1 MLANKYKLLEK
12 LSQGSFGKVFK
23 AENIRT
29 GEIVAIKTEVKLKE
43 QKSLK
48 MEAKI
53 YQYLANTDGFPQLKW
68 FGATNNVNYLVTN
81 LLEHSI
87 TALISKYG
95 RLSIKTVLRLGT
107 QMIERLETLHGHYL
121 IHRDI
126 KPDNFMIN
134 ISDKTNKVFLIDF
147 GFCKRYNY
155 EGNHIEFKMNKTL
168 IGTPNYVSLN
178 VHKGCEPSRRDDLE
192 SCLYIMI
199 YMLFGK
205 FFSINVNDKEQ
216 NALKILVLKKDQLT
230 NVPRFLTVAINYV
243 RTLKFEEEPDYK
255 YIIRIF
261 SELLEEQVALE
272 RGKNVEVDDHGT
284 IDTEAEAETVV
295 NSNEVEAEAEED
307 DDYEWS

>member
-29 GEIVAIKTEVKLKE
+29 REIVAIKTEVKTKE

-53 YQYLANTDGFPQLKW
+53 YQYLANIDGFPQLKW
-68 FGATNNVNYLVTN
+68 FGATNNVTYLVTN
-81 LLEHSI
+81 LLEQSLTNI
-87 TALISKYG
+87 VKKYG
-95 RLSIKTVLRLGT
+95 RLSLKTVLLLGI
-107 QMIERLETLHGHYL
+107 QMVERLETLHNHYL
-121 IHRDI
+121 VHRDI

-134 ISDKTNKVFLIDF
+134 ISDKTNKIYLIDF
-147 GFCKRYNY
+147 GFCKRYNHD
-155 EGNHIEFKMNKTL
+155 GNHIEFKMNKTL

-192 SCLYIMI
+192 SCLYVMI

-205 FFSINVNDKEQ
+205 FFSIESQSENSNISP
-216 NALKILVLKKDQLT
+216 LKILVLKKEQLT
-230 NVPRFLTVAINYV
+230 NIPRFLTVAMNYV
-243 RTLKFEEEPDYK
+243 RTLKFEEDPDYQ

-261 SELLEEQVALE
+261 TDLLLEQKEL
-272 RGKNVEVDDHGT
+272 
-284 IDTEAEAETVV
+284 
-295 NSNEVEAEAEED
+295 NEESDEEST
-307 DDYEWS
+307 DYCEWS

>member
-29 GEIVAIKTEVKLKE
+29 GEIVAIKTEVKIKE
-43 QKSLK
+43 IKSLK

-53 YQYLANTDGFPQLKW
+53 YQYLANTEGFPQLKW
-68 FGATNNVNYLVTN
+68 FGSTNNVNYLVTN

-87 TALISKYG
+87 TDLVTKYG
-95 RLSIKTVLRLGT
+95 RLSIKTVLRLGA
-107 QMIERLETLHGHYL
+107 QMIERLETLHGRYL

-134 ISDKTNKVFLIDF
+134 ISDKTNNVFLIDF

-205 FFSINVNDKEQ
+205 FFSTEGNDL
-216 NALKILVLKKDQLT
+216 NAYKILALKKDQLT

-261 SELLEEQVALE
+261 SELLEEQRALE
-272 RGKNVEVDDHGT
+272 RGT
-284 IDTEAEAETVV
+284 IVTDEDTIAS
-295 NSNEVEAEAEED
+295 SNEVDEADEADEVDEALEVEEE

>member
-29 GEIVAIKTEVKLKE
+29 GEIVAIKTEVKSIE

-68 FGATNNVNYLVTN
+68 FGATNNVTYLVTN
-81 LLEHSI
+81 LLECSL
-87 TALISKYG
+87 TSLVKKYG
-95 RLSIKTVLRLGT
+95 RLSLKTVLLLGK
-107 QMIERLETLHGHYL
+107 QMIGRLETLHTHYL

-134 ISDKTNKVFLIDF
+134 ISDRTNKIYLIDF
-147 GFCKRYNY
+147 GFCKRYNHD
-155 EGNHIEFKMNKTL
+155 GNHIEFKMNKTL

-192 SCLYIMI
+192 SCLYVMI

-205 FFSINVNDKEQ
+205 FFSTAQPLVKEKDA
-216 NALKILVLKKDQLT
+216 NPLKTLILKKEQLT
-230 NVPRFLTVAINYV
+230 NIPKFLTTAINYV
-243 RTLKFEEEPDYK
+243 RTLKFEDEPDYK

-261 SELLEEQVALE
+261 TELLLEEGELN
-272 RGKNVEVDDHGT
+272 G
-284 IDTEAEAETVV
+284 
-295 NSNEVEAEAEED
+295 EED
-307 DDYEWS
+307 EEDIEGEYEWC

>member
-29 GEIVAIKTEVKLKE
+29 GEIVAIKTEVKSKE

-53 YQYLANTDGFPQLKW
+53 YQYLANTDGIPQLKW

-81 LLEHSI
+81 LLEHSV
-87 TALISKYG
+87 TSLVKKYG
-95 RLSIKTVLRLGT
+95 RLSIKTVLLLGT
-107 QMIERLETLHGHYL
+107 QMIERLEILHGHYL

-192 SCLYIMI
+192 ACLYVMI

-205 FFSINVNDKEQ
+205 FFSINGEEP
-216 NALKILVLKKDQLT
+216 LKILVLKKEQLT
-230 NVPRFLTVAINYV
+230 NIPRFLTIAINYV
-243 RTLKFEEEPDYK
+243 RTIRFEEEPDYK

-261 SELLEEQVALE
+261 SELLEEQRELEGLEVKGEVASYS
-272 RGKNVEVDDHGT
+272 K
-284 IDTEAEAETVV
+284 AK
-295 NSNEVEAEAEED
+295 EED
-307 DDYEWS
+307 YDEYEWS

>member
-29 GEIVAIKTEVKLKE
+29 GEIVAIKTEVKSKE

-53 YQYLANTDGFPQLKW
+53 YQYLANTDGIPQLKW

-87 TALISKYG
+87 TSLVKEYG
-95 RLSIKTVLRLGT
+95 RLSVKTVLLLGT
-107 QMIERLETLHGHYL
+107 QMIERLEILHGHFL

-134 ISDKTNKVFLIDF
+134 ISDRTNKVFLIDF

-192 SCLYIMI
+192 SCLYVMI

-205 FFSINVNDKEQ
+205 FFSVNVNGEEP
-216 NALKILVLKKDQLT
+216 LKILVLKK
-230 NVPRFLTVAINYV
+230 
-243 RTLKFEEEPDYK
+243 
-255 YIIRIF
+255 
-261 SELLEEQVALE
+261 EQ
-272 RGKNVEVDDHGT
+272 
-284 IDTEAEAETVV
+284 
-295 NSNEVEAEAEED
+295 
-307 DDYEWS
+307 

>member
-29 GEIVAIKTEVKLKE
+29 GEIVAIKTEVKSKE

-53 YQYLANTDGFPQLKW
+53 YQYLANTDGIPQLKW

-81 LLEHSI
+81 LLEHSV
-87 TALISKYG
+87 TSLVKEYG
-95 RLSIKTVLRLGT
+95 RLSIKTVLLLGT
-107 QMIERLETLHGHYL
+107 QMIERLEILHGHYL

-134 ISDKTNKVFLIDF
+134 ISDKTNKIFLIDF

-192 SCLYIMI
+192 SCFYVMI

-205 FFSINVNDKEQ
+205 FFSINGEEQ
-216 NALKILVLKKDQLT
+216 DPFKILVLKKEQLT
-230 NVPRFLTVAINYV
+230 NIPRFLTIAINYV
-243 RTLKFEEEPDYK
+243 RTLRFEEEPDYK
-255 YIIRIF
+255 YIIRVF
-261 SELLEEQVALE
+261 SEVLEEQRE
-272 RGKNVEVDDHGT
+272 IEYEKD
-284 IDTEAEAETVV
+284 
-295 NSNEVEAEAEED
+295 ED
-307 DDYEWS
+307 DEYEWS

>member
-1 MLANKYKLLEK
+1 MLANKYKLIEK

-29 GEIVAIKTEVKLKE
+29 NEIVAIKTEIKSKE

-53 YQYLANTDGFPQLKW
+53 YQYLANIDGFPQLKW
-68 FGATNNVNYLVTN
+68 FGATDNVNYLVTD
-81 LLEHSI
+81 LLECSI
-87 TALISKYG
+87 TTLIQKYG
-95 RLSIKTVLRLGT
+95 NLCLKTVLLLGI
-107 QMIERLETLHGHYL
+107 QMIERLETLHTHYL
-121 IHRDI
+121 LHRDI

-134 ISDKTNKVFLIDF
+134 ISDLTNKIYLIDF
-147 GFCKRYNY
+147 GFCKRYNH

-168 IGTPNYVSLN
+168 IGTPNYVSIN

-192 SCLYIMI
+192 SCLYVMI
-199 YMLFGK
+199 YMFFGK
-205 FFSINVNDKEQ
+205 FFTTDTKDTNTEPKISP
-216 NALKILVLKKDQLT
+216 LKILVLKKEQLT

-243 RTLKFEEEPDYK
+243 RMLKFEEEPDYK

-261 SELLEEQVALE
+261 TELLVEQGF
-272 RGKNVEVDDHGT
+272 RK
-284 IDTEAEAETVV
+284 ETV
-295 NSNEVEAEAEED
+295 EDLDTDTVEGLEE

>member
-29 GEIVAIKTEVKLKE
+29 GEIVAIKTEVKSKE

-53 YQYLANTDGFPQLKW
+53 YQYLANTDGIPQLKW

-81 LLEHSI
+81 LLEHSV
-87 TALISKYG
+87 TSLIKKYG
-95 RLSIKTVLRLGT
+95 RLSIKTVLLLGI
-107 QMIERLETLHGHYL
+107 QMIERLEILHGHYL

-192 SCLYIMI
+192 SCLYVMI

-205 FFSINVNDKEQ
+205 FFSVNGEEQ
-216 NALKILVLKKDQLT
+216 DLFKILALKKEQLT
-230 NVPRFLTVAINYV
+230 NIPRFLTIAINYV
-243 RTLKFEEEPDYK
+243 RTLRFEEEPDYK

-261 SELLEEQVALE
+261 SELLEEQREMEGLE
-272 RGKNVEVDDHGT
+272 AKEKDEETDD
-284 IDTEAEAETVV
+284 E
-295 NSNEVEAEAEED
+295 
-307 DDYEWS
+307 YEWS

>member
-29 GEIVAIKTEVKLKE
+29 GEIVAIKTEVKSNE

-53 YQYLANTDGFPQLKW
+53 YQYLANTEGIPQLKW

-87 TALISKYG
+87 TSLVKEYG
-95 RLSIKTVLRLGT
+95 RLSVKTVLLLGT
-107 QMIERLETLHGHYL
+107 QMIERLEILHGHYL

-134 ISDKTNKVFLIDF
+134 ISDRTNKIFLIDF

-192 SCLYIMI
+192 SCLYVMI

-205 FFSINVNDKEQ
+205 FFSVNKDDP
-216 NALKILVLKKDQLT
+216 NPFKILILKKEQLT
-230 NVPRFLTVAINYV
+230 NIPRFLTVAINYV
-243 RTLKFEEEPDYK
+243 RTLRFEEEPDYK
-255 YIIRIF
+255 YIIRVF
-261 SELLEEQVALE
+261 SEVLEEQREMEGYSKAKE
-272 RGKNVEVDDHGT
+272 D
-284 IDTEAEAETVV
+284 
-295 NSNEVEAEAEED
+295 EED
-307 DDYEWS
+307 EYEDDEYEWS

>member
-29 GEIVAIKTEVKLKE
+29 GEIVAIKTEVKSKE

-53 YQYLANTDGFPQLKW
+53 YQYLANTDGIPQLKW

-81 LLEHSI
+81 LLEHSV
-87 TALISKYG
+87 TSLVKKYG
-95 RLSIKTVLRLGT
+95 RLSIKTVLLLGI
-107 QMIERLETLHGHYL
+107 QMIERLEILHGHYL

-192 SCLYIMI
+192 SCLYVMI

-205 FFSINVNDKEQ
+205 FFSINIEDP
-216 NALKILVLKKDQLT
+216 LKILVLKKEQLT
-230 NVPRFLTVAINYV
+230 NIPRFLTIVINYV
-243 RTLKFEEEPDYK
+243 RTLRFEEEPDYK

-261 SELLEEQVALE
+261 SELLEEQREMEGYSKAKE
-272 RGKNVEVDDHGT
+272 NDEETDD
-284 IDTEAEAETVV
+284 E
-295 NSNEVEAEAEED
+295 
-307 DDYEWS
+307 YEWS

>member
-29 GEIVAIKTEVKLKE
+29 GEIVAIKTEVKSKE

-53 YQYLANTDGFPQLKW
+53 YQYLANTEGIPQLKW

-87 TALISKYG
+87 TSLVKEYG
-95 RLSIKTVLRLGT
+95 RLSIKTVLLLGT
-107 QMIERLETLHGHYL
+107 QMIERLEILHGHYL

-134 ISDKTNKVFLIDF
+134 ISDRTNKIFLIDF

-192 SCLYIMI
+192 SCLYVMI

-205 FFSINVNDKEQ
+205 FFTLNKDEQ
-216 NALKILVLKKDQLT
+216 DSFKTLVLKKEQLT
-230 NVPRFLTVAINYV
+230 NIPRFLTIAINYV
-243 RTLKFEEEPDYK
+243 RTLRFEEEPDYK

-261 SELLEEQVALE
+261 SELLEEQRELE
-272 RGKNVEVDDHGT
+272 GYSKAKD
-284 IDTEAEAETVV
+284 
-295 NSNEVEAEAEED
+295 EED
-307 DDYEWS
+307 DEYEWS

>member
-87 TALISKYG
+87 TGIVSKYG

-134 ISDKTNKVFLIDF
+134 ISDKTNKIFLIDF

-205 FFSINVNDKEQ
+205 FFSINVNGKEQ

-272 RGKNVEVDDHGT
+272 RGKNVEVDDDGT
-284 IDTEAEAETVV
+284 IDTEAETETV
-295 NSNEVEAEAEED
+295 AEED

>member
-29 GEIVAIKTEVKLKE
+29 GEIVAIKTEVKSKE

-53 YQYLANTDGFPQLKW
+53 YQYLANTDGIPQLKW

-81 LLEHSI
+81 LLEHSV
-87 TALISKYG
+87 TSLIKKYG
-95 RLSIKTVLRLGT
+95 RLSIKTVLLLGI
-107 QMIERLETLHGHYL
+107 QMIERLEILHGHYL

-192 SCLYIMI
+192 SCLYVMI

-205 FFSINVNDKEQ
+205 FFSINIEEQ
-216 NALKILVLKKDQLT
+216 DPLKILVLKKEQLT
-230 NVPRFLTVAINYV
+230 NIPRFLTIAINYV
-243 RTLKFEEEPDYK
+243 RTLRFEEEPDYK

-261 SELLEEQVALE
+261 SELLEEQREMEGLE
-272 RGKNVEVDDHGT
+272 AKEKDEETDD
-284 IDTEAEAETVV
+284 E
-295 NSNEVEAEAEED
+295 
-307 DDYEWS
+307 YEWS

>member
-29 GEIVAIKTEVKLKE
+29 GEIVAIKTEVKSKD

-53 YQYLANTDGFPQLKW
+53 YQYLANTDGIPQLKW

-81 LLEHSI
+81 LLEHSV
-87 TALISKYG
+87 TSLVKEYG
-95 RLSIKTVLRLGT
+95 RLSIKTVLLLGT
-107 QMIERLETLHGHYL
+107 QMIERLEILHGHYL

-134 ISDKTNKVFLIDF
+134 ISDKTNKMFLIDF

-192 SCLYIMI
+192 SCFYVMI

-205 FFSINVNDKEQ
+205 FFSINGEEQ
-216 NALKILVLKKDQLT
+216 DPFKILVLKKEQLT
-230 NVPRFLTVAINYV
+230 NIPRFLTIAINYV
-243 RTLKFEEEPDYK
+243 RTLRFEEEPDYK
-255 YIIRIF
+255 YIIRVF
-261 SELLEEQVALE
+261 SEVLEEQRE
-272 RGKNVEVDDHGT
+272 MEYEKD
-284 IDTEAEAETVV
+284 
-295 NSNEVEAEAEED
+295 ED
-307 DDYEWS
+307 DEYEWS

>member
-29 GEIVAIKTEVKLKE
+29 GEIVAIKTEIKSKE

-53 YQYLANTDGFPQLKW
+53 YQYLANTDGIPQLKW
-68 FGATNNVNYLVTN
+68 FGATDNVNYLVTN

-87 TALISKYG
+87 TALVKKYG
-95 RLSIKTVLRLGT
+95 RLSIKTVLLLGI
-107 QMIERLETLHGHYL
+107 QMIERLETLHNHYL

-134 ISDKTNKVFLIDF
+134 ISDKTNKIYLIDF
-147 GFCKRYNY
+147 GFCKRYNHD
-155 EGNHIEFKMNKTL
+155 GNHIEFKMNKTL

-192 SCLYIMI
+192 SCLYVMI

-205 FFSINVNDKEQ
+205 FFSTDTNI
-216 NALKILVLKKDQLT
+216 LKILILKKEQLT
-230 NVPRFLTVAINYV
+230 NIPSFLTVSINYV

-255 YIIRIF
+255 YIIKIF
-261 SELLEEQVALE
+261 TDLLLEQRELEASLEQNTVASLE
-272 RGKNVEVDDHGT
+272 QNTVASLEDT
-284 IDTEAEAETVV
+284 IVSLEQE
-295 NSNEVEAEAEED
+295 
-307 DDYEWS
+307 YEWS

>member
-29 GEIVAIKTEVKLKE
+29 GEIVAIKTEVKSKE

-53 YQYLANTDGFPQLKW
+53 YQYLANTEGIPQLKW

-87 TALISKYG
+87 TSLVKEYG
-95 RLSIKTVLRLGT
+95 RLSVKTVLLLGT
-107 QMIERLETLHGHYL
+107 QMIERLEILHGHYL

-134 ISDKTNKVFLIDF
+134 ISDRTNKIFLIDF

-192 SCLYIMI
+192 SCLYVMI

-205 FFSINVNDKEQ
+205 FFSVNGEEP
-216 NALKILVLKKDQLT
+216 LKILVLKKEQLT
-230 NVPRFLTVAINYV
+230 NIPRFLTVAINYV
-243 RTLKFEEEPDYK
+243 RTLRFEEEPDYK
-255 YIIRIF
+255 YIIRVF
-261 SELLEEQVALE
+261 SEVLEEQREMEGYSKAKDE
-272 RGKNVEVDDHGT
+272 E
-284 IDTEAEAETVV
+284 
-295 NSNEVEAEAEED
+295 EED
-307 DDYEWS
+307 EYEWS

>member
-29 GEIVAIKTEVKLKE
+29 GEIVAIKTEVKSKE

-53 YQYLANTDGFPQLKW
+53 YQYLANTEGIPQLKW

-81 LLEHSI
+81 LLEHSV
-87 TALISKYG
+87 TSLVKEYG
-95 RLSIKTVLRLGT
+95 RLSIKTVLLLGT
-107 QMIERLETLHGHYL
+107 QMIERLEILHGHYL

-134 ISDKTNKVFLIDF
+134 ISDRTNKIFLIDF

-192 SCLYIMI
+192 SCFYVMI

-205 FFSINVNDKEQ
+205 FFSINGEEQ
-216 NALKILVLKKDQLT
+216 DPFKILVLKKEQLT
-230 NVPRFLTVAINYV
+230 NIPRFLTIAINYV
-243 RTLKFEEEPDYK
+243 RTLRFEEEPDYK
-255 YIIRIF
+255 YIIRVF
-261 SELLEEQVALE
+261 SEVLEEQRE
-272 RGKNVEVDDHGT
+272 IEYDKD
-284 IDTEAEAETVV
+284 
-295 NSNEVEAEAEED
+295 ED
-307 DDYEWS
+307 DEYEWS

>member
-1 MLANKYKLLEK
+1 MLANKYQLLEK

-23 AENIRT
+23 ASNIRT
-29 GEIVAIKTEVKLKE
+29 GEIVAIKTEVKTKE

-53 YQYLANTDGFPQLKW
+53 YQYLANNDGFPQLKW
-68 FGATNNVNYLVTN
+68 FGSTNNVNFLVTN
-81 LLEHSI
+81 LLECSI
-87 TALISKYG
+87 TKLVQKYG
-95 RLSIKTVLRLGT
+95 RLSVKTVLLLGI
-107 QMIERLETLHGHYL
+107 QMIERIQTLHNHYL

-155 EGNHIEFKMNKTL
+155 DGKHIEFKRTTSL

-178 VHKGCEPSRRDDLE
+178 VHNGAEPSRRDDVE
-192 SCLYIMI
+192 SCLYVLI

-205 FFSINVNDKEQ
+205 IFSSELSGDPKLNPMKIL
-216 NALKILVLKKDQLT
+216 ALKKEQLT
-230 NVPRFLTVAINYV
+230 NIPRFLTIAFNYV
-243 RTLKFEEEPDYK
+243 RTIKFEEEPDYQ

-261 SELLEEQVALE
+261 SDLLLEQKKLNGELKHKE
-272 RGKNVEVDDHGT
+272 DD
-284 IDTEAEAETVV
+284 
-295 NSNEVEAEAEED
+295 EED
-307 DDYEWS
+307 YDQDNYNDDNDEEEKETYEWS

>member
-29 GEIVAIKTEVKLKE
+29 GEIVAIKTEVKSKE

-53 YQYLANTDGFPQLKW
+53 YQYLANTEGIPQLKW

-81 LLEHSI
+81 LLEHSV
-87 TALISKYG
+87 TSLVKKYG
-95 RLSIKTVLRLGT
+95 RLSIKTVLLLGT
-107 QMIERLETLHGHYL
+107 QMIERLEILHGHYL

-192 SCLYIMI
+192 SCLYVMI

-205 FFSINVNDKEQ
+205 FFSINGEEP
-216 NALKILVLKKDQLT
+216 LKILVLKKEQLT
-230 NVPRFLTVAINYV
+230 NIPRFLTIAINYV
-243 RTLKFEEEPDYK
+243 RTLRFEEEPDYK

-261 SELLEEQVALE
+261 SELIEEQREMEGYSKAKE
-272 RGKNVEVDDHGT
+272 DK
-284 IDTEAEAETVV
+284 
-295 NSNEVEAEAEED
+295 ED
-307 DDYEWS
+307 DEYEWS

>member
-29 GEIVAIKTEVKLKE
+29 GEIVAIKTEVKSKE

-53 YQYLANTDGFPQLKW
+53 YQYLANTEGIPQLKW
-68 FGATNNVNYLVTN
+68 FGTTNNVNYLVTN
-81 LLEHSI
+81 LLEHSV
-87 TALISKYG
+87 TSLVKEYG
-95 RLSIKTVLRLGT
+95 RLSIKTVLLLGT
-107 QMIERLETLHGHYL
+107 QMIERLEILHGHYL

-134 ISDKTNKVFLIDF
+134 ISDKTNKIFLIDF

-192 SCLYIMI
+192 SCFYVMI

-205 FFSINVNDKEQ
+205 FFSINGEEQ
-216 NALKILVLKKDQLT
+216 DPFKILVLKKEQLT
-230 NVPRFLTVAINYV
+230 NIPRFLTIAINYV
-243 RTLKFEEEPDYK
+243 RTLRFEEEPDYK
-255 YIIRIF
+255 YIIRVF
-261 SELLEEQVALE
+261 SEVLEEQRE
-272 RGKNVEVDDHGT
+272 IEYEKD
-284 IDTEAEAETVV
+284 
-295 NSNEVEAEAEED
+295 ED
-307 DDYEWS
+307 DEYEWS

>member
-1 MLANKYKLLEK
+1 
-12 LSQGSFGKVFK
+12 
-23 AENIRT
+23 
-29 GEIVAIKTEVKLKE
+29 
-43 QKSLK
+43 

-53 YQYLANTDGFPQLKW
+53 YQYLANTDGIPQLKW

-81 LLEHSI
+81 LLEHSV
-87 TALISKYG
+87 TSLVKKYG
-95 RLSIKTVLRLGT
+95 RLSIKTVLLLGI
-107 QMIERLETLHGHYL
+107 QMIERLEILHGHYL

-192 SCLYIMI
+192 SCLYVMI

-205 FFSINVNDKEQ
+205 FFSVNGEEQ
-216 NALKILVLKKDQLT
+216 DLFKILALKKEQLT
-230 NVPRFLTVAINYV
+230 NIPRFLTIAINYV
-243 RTLKFEEEPDYK
+243 RTLRFEEEPDYK

-261 SELLEEQVALE
+261 SELLEEQREMEGLE
-272 RGKNVEVDDHGT
+272 AKEKDEETDD
-284 IDTEAEAETVV
+284 E
-295 NSNEVEAEAEED
+295 
-307 DDYEWS
+307 YEWS

>member
-1 MLANKYKLLEK
+1 
-12 LSQGSFGKVFK
+12 
-23 AENIRT
+23 
-29 GEIVAIKTEVKLKE
+29 
-43 QKSLK
+43 
-48 MEAKI
+48 
-53 YQYLANTDGFPQLKW
+53 
-68 FGATNNVNYLVTN
+68 VNYLVTN

-87 TALISKYG
+87 TGLVNKYG

-134 ISDKTNKVFLIDF
+134 ISDKTNKIFLIDF

-192 SCLYIMI
+192 SCLYVMI

-205 FFSINVNDKEQ
+205 FFSTEGKDLNSI
-216 NALKILVLKKDQLT
+216 KILALKKDQLT

-261 SELLEEQVALE
+261 SELLEEQIALE
-272 RGKNVEVDDHGT
+272 RGKNEEVDDDT
-284 IDTEAEAETVV
+284 IASSSEAEEAETETVV
-295 NSNEVEAEAEED
+295 NLEEED

>member
-29 GEIVAIKTEVKLKE
+29 GEIVAIKTEVKSKE

-53 YQYLANTDGFPQLKW
+53 YQYLANTEGIPQLKW

-87 TALISKYG
+87 TSLVKEYG
-95 RLSIKTVLRLGT
+95 RLSVKTVLLLGT
-107 QMIERLETLHGHYL
+107 QMIERLEILHGHYL

-134 ISDKTNKVFLIDF
+134 ISDRTNKIFLIDF

-192 SCLYIMI
+192 SCLYVMI

-205 FFSINVNDKEQ
+205 FFSVNGEEP
-216 NALKILVLKKDQLT
+216 NPFKILILKKEQLT
-230 NVPRFLTVAINYV
+230 NIPRFLTVAINYV
-243 RTLKFEEEPDYK
+243 RTLRFEEEPDYK
-255 YIIRIF
+255 YIIRVF
-261 SELLEEQVALE
+261 SEVLEEQRE
-272 RGKNVEVDDHGT
+272 MEY
-284 IDTEAEAETVV
+284 
-295 NSNEVEAEAEED
+295 EED
-307 DDYEWS
+307 DEYEWS

>member
-29 GEIVAIKTEVKLKE
+29 GEIVAIKTEVKSKE

-53 YQYLANTDGFPQLKW
+53 YQYLANTDGIPQLKW

-81 LLEHSI
+81 LLEHSVSS
-87 TALISKYG
+87 LVKKYG
-95 RLSIKTVLRLGT
+95 RLSIKTVLLLGT
-107 QMIERLETLHGHYL
+107 QMIERLEILHGHYL

-134 ISDKTNKVFLIDF
+134 ISDKTNKIFLIDF

-192 SCLYIMI
+192 SCLYVMI

-205 FFSINVNDKEQ
+205 FFSVNGEEQ
-216 NALKILVLKKDQLT
+216 DLFKTLVLKKEQLT
-230 NVPRFLTVAINYV
+230 NIPRFLTIAINYV
-243 RTLKFEEEPDYK
+243 RTLRFEEEPDYK
-255 YIIRIF
+255 YIIRVF
-261 SELLEEQVALE
+261 SELLEEQREMEGYSKAKE
-272 RGKNVEVDDHGT
+272 DKEDEQDD
-284 IDTEAEAETVV
+284 E
-295 NSNEVEAEAEED
+295 
-307 DDYEWS
+307 YEWS

>member
-29 GEIVAIKTEVKLKE
+29 GEIVAIKTEVKSKE

-53 YQYLANTDGFPQLKW
+53 YQYLANTEGIPQLKW

-87 TALISKYG
+87 TSLVKEYG
-95 RLSIKTVLRLGT
+95 RLSVKTVLLLGT
-107 QMIERLETLHGHYL
+107 QMIERLEILHGHYL

-134 ISDKTNKVFLIDF
+134 ISDRTNKIFLIDF

-192 SCLYIMI
+192 SCLYVMI

-205 FFSINVNDKEQ
+205 FFSVNVNGDDP
-216 NALKILVLKKDQLT
+216 LKILVLKKEQLT
-230 NVPRFLTVAINYV
+230 NIPRFLTVAINYV
-243 RTLKFEEEPDYK
+243 RTLRFEEEPDYK
-255 YIIRIF
+255 YIIRVF
-261 SELLEEQVALE
+261 SEVLEEQRELE
-272 RGKNVEVDDHGT
+272 GYSKAKEDKD
-284 IDTEAEAETVV
+284 
-295 NSNEVEAEAEED
+295 EED
-307 DDYEWS
+307 DEYEWS

>member
-29 GEIVAIKTEVKLKE
+29 GEIVAIKTEIKSKE

-53 YQYLANTDGFPQLKW
+53 YQYLANTDGIPQLKW
-68 FGATNNVNYLVTN
+68 FGATDNVNYLVTN

-87 TALISKYG
+87 TALVKKYG
-95 RLSIKTVLRLGT
+95 RLSIKTVLLLGI
-107 QMIERLETLHGHYL
+107 QMIERLETLHNHYL

-134 ISDKTNKVFLIDF
+134 ISDKTNKIYLIDF
-147 GFCKRYNY
+147 GFCKRYNHD
-155 EGNHIEFKMNKTL
+155 GNHIEFKMNKTL

-192 SCLYIMI
+192 SCLYVMI

-205 FFSINVNDKEQ
+205 FFSTDTNI
-216 NALKILVLKKDQLT
+216 LKILVLKKEQLT
-230 NVPRFLTVAINYV
+230 NIPRFLTVAINYV

-255 YIIRIF
+255 YIIKIF
-261 SELLEEQVALE
+261 TDLLLEQRELEASTVASLEQNTVASLKDTIVSLE
-272 RGKNVEVDDHGT
+272 DT
-284 IDTEAEAETVV
+284 IVSLEQE
-295 NSNEVEAEAEED
+295 
-307 DDYEWS
+307 YEWS

>member
-1 MLANKYKLLEK
+1 MLAHKYKLLEK

-29 GEIVAIKTEVKLKE
+29 GEIVAIKTEVKSKE

-48 MEAKI
+48 MEARI
-53 YQYLANTDGFPQLKW
+53 YQYLANIDGFPQLKW

-81 LLEHSI
+81 LLECSI
-87 TALISKYG
+87 TTLVKEYG
-95 RLSIKTVLRLGT
+95 RLSVKTVLLLGI
-107 QMIERLETLHGHYL
+107 QMIERLETLHNNYL

-134 ISDKTNKVFLIDF
+134 ILDKTNKIYLIDF
-147 GFCKRYNY
+147 GFCKRYNH
-155 EGNHIEFKMNKTL
+155 EGKHIEFKTNTSL

-192 SCLYIMI
+192 SCLYVMI

-205 FFSINVNDKEQ
+205 FFSTEPPSENPDINPIT
-216 NALKILVLKKDQLT
+216 ILVYKKEQLT

-243 RTLKFEEEPDYK
+243 RTLKFEEEPDYQ

-261 SELLEEQVALE
+261 TELLLEQRKLD
-272 RGKNVEVDDHGT
+272 GY
-284 IDTEAEAETVV
+284 
-295 NSNEVEAEAEED
+295 NEKDNEKDED
-307 DDYEWS
+307 FEDEYEWS

>member
-29 GEIVAIKTEVKLKE
+29 REIVAIKTEVKTKE

-53 YQYLANTDGFPQLKW
+53 YQYLANIDGFPQLKW
-68 FGATNNVNYLVTN
+68 FGATNNVTYLVTN
-81 LLEHSI
+81 LLEQSLTNI
-87 TALISKYG
+87 VKKYG
-95 RLSIKTVLRLGT
+95 RLSLKTVLLLGI
-107 QMIERLETLHGHYL
+107 QMVERLETLHNHYL
-121 IHRDI
+121 VHRDI

-134 ISDKTNKVFLIDF
+134 ISDKTNKIYLIDF
-147 GFCKRYNY
+147 GFCKRYNHD
-155 EGNHIEFKMNKTL
+155 GNHIEFKMNKTL

-192 SCLYIMI
+192 SCLYVMI

-205 FFSINVNDKEQ
+205 FFSIESQSENSNISP
-216 NALKILVLKKDQLT
+216 LKILVLKKEQLT
-230 NVPRFLTVAINYV
+230 NIPRFLTVAMNYV
-243 RTLKFEEEPDYK
+243 RTLKFEEDPDYQ

-261 SELLEEQVALE
+261 TDLLLEQKEL
-272 RGKNVEVDDHGT
+272 
-284 IDTEAEAETVV
+284 
-295 NSNEVEAEAEED
+295 NEESEEEST
-307 DDYEWS
+307 DYCEWC